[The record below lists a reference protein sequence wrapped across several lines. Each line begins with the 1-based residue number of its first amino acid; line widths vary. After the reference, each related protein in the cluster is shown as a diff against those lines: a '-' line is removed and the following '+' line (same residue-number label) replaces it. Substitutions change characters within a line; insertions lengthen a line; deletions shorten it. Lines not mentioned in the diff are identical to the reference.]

1 MYFMPNQQLKSQ
13 PKQIM
18 LIAGEAS
25 GDEHA
30 ALIVKEFRRENPDAQ
45 VFGMGGEKLRS
56 AGMEVILDIKKY
68 ASVMGLVEVI
78 KRIKIISQAYKILL
92 AEAKKRKPDLVI
104 LVDYPGFNLRIAK
117 DLKRKGFKILYFI
130 APQIWAWKK
139 GRAKNIR
146 KYVDKVAVIFPFE
159 EDFLKKLGI
168 DAEFV
173 GHPFTDR
180 PPLEMDKQKFLKSLN
195 LFPDTKTLAL
205 LPGSR
210 KDEIKKLLVTMFGA
224 YLKLKERFPELQVII
239 PVAGTINK
247 SWLYRICRRVRY
259 QMRGVSHPGS
269 TASNGKLC
277 AVDLSDIA
285 FVPNTQVRE
294 ALAVS
299 DIGLIK
305 SGTITM
311 EATFAEL
318 PFVVVYKLSPL
329 THWVGKKIIKGIKN
343 FSMPNIIAG
352 REIVPELLQK
362 QVTPEHIA
370 SLLGDL
376 LENETR
382 RNKIVN
388 DLRQVKQQLKGTT
401 GDMAKSMAENMARL
415 AEQLITK

>member
-1 MYFMPNQQLKSQ
+1 MPNSQFKSQ
-13 PKQIM
+13 SKRIM
-18 LIAGEAS
+18 LVAGEAS

-30 ALIVKEFRRENPDAQ
+30 ALIVKELKRENPDAQ
-45 VFGMGGEKLRS
+45 IFGMGGEKLQS

-68 ASVMGLVEVI
+68 ACVMGLVEVI

-92 AEAKKRKPDLVI
+92 AEAEKRKPDLVI

-139 GRAKNIR
+139 GRAKTIR
-146 KYVDKVAVIFPFE
+146 KYVDKVATIFPFE
-159 EDFLKKLGI
+159 EGFLRNLGI

-180 PPLEMDKQKFLKSLN
+180 LPLEINKQEFLRSLN

-210 KDEIKKLLVTMFGA
+210 KDEIKKLLVPMFGA

-239 PVAGTINK
+239 PVASTINK

-259 QMRGVSHPGS
+259 QMRTP
-269 TASNGKLC
+269 SNETQKLR

-318 PFVVVYKLSPL
+318 PFIVVYKVSPL
-329 THWVGKKIIKGIKN
+329 TYWVGKRVVKGIKN
-343 FSMPNIIAG
+343 FSMPNIIAE

-362 QVTPEHIA
+362 QVAPEYIA
-370 SLLGDL
+370 GLLGDF

-382 RNKIVN
+382 RNKMIT
-388 DLRQVKQQLKGTT
+388 DLRQVKQQLRKTNADSG
-401 GDMAKSMAENMARL
+401 SENMAESVAKL
-415 AEQLITK
+415 VTQLITKC